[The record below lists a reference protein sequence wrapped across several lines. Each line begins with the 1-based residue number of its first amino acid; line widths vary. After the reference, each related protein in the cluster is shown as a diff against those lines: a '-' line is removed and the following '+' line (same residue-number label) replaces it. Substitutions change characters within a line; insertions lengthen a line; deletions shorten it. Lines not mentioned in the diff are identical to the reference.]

1 VTTRAAALALFAAAI
16 GVACFV
22 LLPVDS
28 DGAFAI
34 FDGVLYGIQ
43 MERTPVESI
52 SGHHPLF
59 HVLGGALTAV
69 LRTCGVPAPGHHAA
83 RVLSAGGAAL
93 TALLVALAAGRK
105 RWWVGAAF
113 GGVLVLTRSFLIDAA
128 VGESLLPACA
138 AALWAVHEAARRP
151 VRFGR
156 AAAALVLAVL
166 IREDNVLIA
175 PGIAAALALE
185 APPGRRVRRAAG
197 FLALTGAVTLAIY
210 VACWLVAAR
219 GRESFFFWL
228 TSLAS
233 GPGWAGHYPFA
244 AGPFPTHLDALAAS
258 ITGRTWGFGNV
269 NVWLGPAFLAALL
282 AAAWL
287 LRGAN
292 PWRVHAVA
300 IVPIF
305 VARTA
310 FFMWYASDS
319 PKWSVLTWC
328 LAAQLCAA
336 ISGGE
341 ARRPAAARFA
351 GGALLAAL
359 AAWLLWWHGPLT
371 LRLRETRFIDSVRSA
386 VAACPGCR
394 FIAHGYQVSLA
405 LEYLDVPHVRVD
417 THADA
422 ARSQEELI
430 AAARSQPTPAMV
442 VLDRHIGIGEP
453 WSMAG
458 QERAHYPFID
468 DRESAPPLHLLKS
481 GGRTYAVHYTPA
493 AESR

>member
-1 VTTRAAALALFAAAI
+1 MTTRASALALFTAAVGA
-16 GVACFV
+16 GCFV

-28 DGAFAI
+28 DGSFAI

-43 MERTPVESI
+43 MERAPVESI

-59 HVLGGALTAV
+59 HVLGGLLTAV
-69 LRTCGVPAPGHHAA
+69 LRECGVPTPGHYAA
-83 RVLSAGGAAL
+83 RVLSAAGAAL
-93 TALLVALAAGRK
+93 TALLVALAAGRT

-151 VRFGR
+151 VRFGW

-175 PGIAAALALE
+175 PGVAAALALG
-185 APPGRRVRRAAG
+185 APPGRRVRGAAG

-219 GRESFFFWL
+219 GRESFIFWL
-228 TSLAS
+228 TSLAA

-258 ITGRTWGFGNV
+258 VTGRTWGFGDV
-269 NVWLGPAFLAALL
+269 NLWLGPGFLAALL
-282 AAAWL
+282 AAACL
-287 LRGAN
+287 LRGTN
-292 PWRVHAVA
+292 RWRAYGVA

-305 VARTA
+305 AARAA

-336 ISGGE
+336 AAGGE

-351 GGALLAAL
+351 GAALLAAL

-371 LRLRETRFIDSVRSA
+371 LRLRERRFIESVKSA
-386 VAACPGCR
+386 VAACPDCR
-394 FIAHGYQVSLA
+394 FIAHGYQVDLA
-405 LEYLDVPHVRVD
+405 LLFLDVPHVRVD

-422 ARSQEELI
+422 VRSQDELL
-430 AAARSQPTPAMV
+430 AAARAQATPAMV

-458 QERAHYPFID
+458 QERARYPFID
-468 DRESAPPLHLLKS
+468 DRESAPPLRLLKS
-481 GGRTYAVHYTPA
+481 NGRTYAVHYVPGP
-493 AESR
+493 ESR